1 MLRQRPTES
10 AVLWA
15 QSAYFFITGLWPLLH
30 YRSFEV
36 ITGRKR
42 DIWLVKTV
50 GALLLPVAA
59 SIGVAASRRRASD
72 EVRLLAAGSA
82 LALGGVE
89 ALYALRGRIR
99 WVYLIDAAI
108 EALLVLG
115 LLTARRPAEDGT

>member
-15 QSAYFFITGLWPLLH
+15 QSAYFFTMGLWPLVH

-36 ITGRKR
+36 VTGRKR
-42 DIWLVKTV
+42 DVWLVKTV
-50 GALLLPVAA
+50 GALLLPVAG
-59 SIGVAASRRRASD
+59 SIGMAASRRRAPD

-89 ALYALRGRIR
+89 SLYALRGRIR
-99 WVYLIDAAI
+99 WVYLADAAI